1 MDKVVPQIPVE
12 VCGKVHEE
20 VAASGDHHGFAVI
33 ACFLSTRESFRPLRP
48 ARPKGAPGAG
58 GEPQPYAKTNNPR
71 ALREPPWG
79 ADGQGAGDVSEA
91 NEVAGGRG
99 PTLKNRAKPAD

>member
-1 MDKVVPQIPVE
+1 M
-12 VCGKVHEE
+12 
-20 VAASGDHHGFAVI
+20 
-33 ACFLSTRESFRPLRP
+33 PLRP

-79 ADGQGAGDVSEA
+79 ADGQGPGDVSEA
-91 NEVAGGRG
+91 NEVARDLGQLVTLGRG
-99 PTLKNRAKPAD
+99 PAHGRGVV

>member
-1 MDKVVPQIPVE
+1 M
-12 VCGKVHEE
+12 
-20 VAASGDHHGFAVI
+20 
-33 ACFLSTRESFRPLRP
+33 PLRP
-48 ARPKGAPGAG
+48 VRPKGAPGAG

-91 NEVAGGRG
+91 NEIAGGRG